1 MEHAPGAALPRS
13 FVSDAEDIAVVLRA
27 RQVHENLRRLRRALG
42 LVVAVG
48 FIGLVVIVM
57 RSSGLVKFQCRS
69 MQSEAKGNLKS
80 FFVAQEAFR
89 AEYDRYGERAV
100 EINFEP
106 KFQKRYR
113 YALTDVTKNGFTVWA
128 FGIADDVTGD
138 VWRIN
143 ENNELVNL
151 RSTCR

>member
-13 FVSDAEDIAVVLRA
+13 FVSDAEDVAVVLRA
-27 RQVHENLRRLRRALG
+27 RQVREELRRLRRALG
-42 LVVAVG
+42 LVVGVC

-57 RSSGLVKFQCRS
+57 TSPGLPCRGQ
-69 MQSEAKGNLKS
+69 QSEAKGNLKS

-89 AEYDRYGERAV
+89 AEHDRYGERAV
-100 EINFEP
+100 DIDFAP

-113 YALTDVTKNGFTVWA
+113 YALTDVTKDAFTVWA
-128 FGIADDVTGD
+128 FGVAGDVTGD

-143 ENNELVNL
+143 QNNDVENLQ
-151 RSTCR
+151 STCR